1 MKIILRYII
10 IGICFY
16 STNSF
21 GQLSLE
27 ECHTKARKNF
37 PLIQQY
43 QLIEQTREYTISNA
57 GKAFLP
63 QLDVTIIGGVIEG
76 LPTFG
81 APGSESSSADFNM
94 ISMIQLNQ
102 VIWDGGITKASK
114 AATMA
119 NAEIEK
125 ANLEVSLYSL
135 EERVNNL
142 FFGVLLIEEQIDQME
157 ILKSTLQRNQ
167 KRVEIAVE
175 NGTAF
180 KSDIDEIKVEVI
192 NVDQKTAELQFNR
205 QAYLNVLAAMIGET
219 IGAALKLEKPELDNT
234 FLVLENNRPEM
245 RLFQSQEFL
254 IEAKSNIDKAMLYP
268 KIGIMGFGTFIQ
280 PGVDFGP
287 SKLNNILVG
296 GLSLNWTLGN
306 FYKNNN
312 NKKLAEINLQKVKV
326 QRETFLF
333 NTNLELTQTQQEL
346 EKFNTLIDQ
355 DKELLALKG
364 SIKQA
369 YDVKYENGVST
380 MSQLLDKVNDENAAK
395 QMLVMHEIQYLM
407 KVYQYKN
414 KSGN

>member
-1 MKIILRYII
+1 MKNILRSILF
-10 IGICFY
+10 GISFY
-16 STNSF
+16 STQVF
-21 GQLSLE
+21 GQITLE
-27 ECHTKARKNF
+27 ECQTKARENF

-43 QLIEQTREYTISNA
+43 ELIEQTREYTLSNA

-63 QLDVTIIGGVIEG
+63 QLDVTLIGGVIEG
-76 LPTFG
+76 LPSFG
-81 APGSESSSADFNM
+81 APGSESSSTEFNM
-94 ISMIQLNQ
+94 ISMVQFNQ
-102 VIWDGGITKASK
+102 VIWDGGLTKASK
-114 AATMA
+114 AATTA

-142 FFGVLLIEEQIDQME
+142 FFGVLLIEEQIAQME
-157 ILKSTLQRNQ
+157 ILKSTLQRNM
-167 KRVEIAVE
+167 KRVEVAVE

-192 NVDQKTAELQFNR
+192 NVDQKVAELQFNKK
-205 QAYLNVLAAMIGET
+205 AYLNVLAAMIGET
-219 IGAALKLEKPELDNT
+219 IPPKTKLERPAIDDS
-234 FLVLENNRPEM
+234 FIALENNRPE
-245 RLFQSQEFL
+245 LNLYQNQEFL

-268 KIGIMGFGTFIQ
+268 KIGIMGIGTFIQ
-280 PGVDFGP
+280 PGVDFGT

-306 FYKNNN
+306 LYQNNN
-312 NKKLAEINLQKVKV
+312 NKKLTEINLQKVKV

-346 EKFNTLIDQ
+346 DKFKTLIDQ
-355 DKELLALKG
+355 DKELLTLKSG
-364 SIKQA
+364 IKQA
-369 YDVKYENGVST
+369 YEVKYENGVST

-395 QMLVMHEIQYLM
+395 QNLIMHEIQYLM